1 MIASHFTDHLR
12 ETREH
17 ERLIRERLEAY
28 SADRSVIKDLAGAV
42 TGAGF
47 ALFAMAQPDTP
58 GKLVTHAFSY
68 EHMELATYDLLARV
82 ADLAGDPE
90 TARVARQIEEQER
103 SMAERLASSFDRA
116 ADTSLRDL
124 DPDDLAEQ
132 LDKYL
137 SDAHAIEVQ
146 AIQLLEKG
154 PELAGTSEL
163 AAAYEDHL
171 AQTRRHEQL
180 VDERLRSHGES
191 PSKIK
196 DAALRLGALN
206 WGTFFA
212 AQPDT
217 PAKLAAFAYA
227 FEHLEIGAYELL
239 SRVAQRAGDR
249 ETKVMAAEILDQER
263 TAASKIH
270 SLFDQALEASLS
282 DQGVGAR

>member
-1 MIASHFTDHLR
+1 MAVFKRGGVYWYNFWWHGRHVQ
-12 ETREH
+12 
-17 ERLIRERLEAY
+17 
-28 SADRSVIKDLAGAV
+28 RSTNQGN
-42 TGAGF
+42 
-47 ALFAMAQPDTP
+47 P
-58 GKLVTHAFSY
+58 
-68 EHMELATYDLLARV
+68 
-82 ADLAGDPE
+82 
-90 TARVARQIEEQER
+90 RVARQIEEQER